1 VRSSTSSADHS
12 LCKQTFPLTRNSR
25 DCDDYTRRYYTSTH
39 NFVASDLAPIS
50 VDLEDRTIRGQAQ
63 ETAPY
68 NGYGTIEDSLG
79 SCKHLVLKAPKKDFV
94 KILENEHKVLRFVA
108 RMVSNH
114 KEDKDRRFVISYRL
128 ADDMMTIYEPP
139 QRNAGVLGGKFLER
153 TRVLKNMPKDSLSA
167 VSPLGLSSTPEY
179 YGIQD
184 LYVGAALVINRH
196 SFVLLD
202 ADEFVLNYMES
213 RPQEFP
219 RSNVEGVKAG
229 NKAVLAA
236 VRGADLARFDHDGSG
251 LVDRKDLINVV
262 KAVDGCRLCD
272 QVWSLVLFIL

>member
-1 VRSSTSSADHS
+1 V
-12 LCKQTFPLTRNSR
+12 
-25 DCDDYTRRYYTSTH
+25 
-39 NFVASDLAPIS
+39 
-50 VDLEDRTIRGQAQ
+50 Q

-108 RMVSNH
+108 RMVSKH

-153 TRVLKNMPKDSLSA
+153 TRVLKNMPRDSLSA

-184 LYVGAALVINRH
+184 LYVGASLEINRH

-213 RPQEFP
+213 RPHEFP
-219 RSNVEGVKAG
+219 RSNVDVVKAG
-229 NKAVLAA
+229 NKELLAC
-236 VRGADLARFDHDGSG
+236 VSGEELAKFDRDGSG
-251 LVDRKDLINVV
+251 LVDRKDLVNVV
-262 KAVDGCRLCD
+262 KQIAGNQLCD
-272 QVWSLVLFIL
+272 QVRPLILLHYRKSLHYLVHLKKRLAW